1 MAIDTSTLSDA
12 VKAAYEMR
20 LLTRA
25 IPRYVHGRWAM
36 KARISKRGTYELR
49 KYGSLAAN
57 TTALTEGTTPAETAT
72 PTPTLITMTPAFYGI

>member
-36 KARISKRGTYELR
+36 KARISKRGTYEVR
-49 KYGSLAAN
+49 
-57 TTALTEGTTPAETAT
+57 
-72 PTPTLITMTPAFYGI
+72 